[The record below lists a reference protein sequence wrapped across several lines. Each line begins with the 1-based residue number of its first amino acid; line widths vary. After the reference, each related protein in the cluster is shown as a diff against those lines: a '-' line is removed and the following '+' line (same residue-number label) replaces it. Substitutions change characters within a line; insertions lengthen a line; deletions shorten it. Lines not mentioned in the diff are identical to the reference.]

1 MTRIPPADGSES
13 SAVPERVDRTDE
25 ILERLA
31 RVEHL
36 LKHLGR
42 TQRFLASA
50 ARRQLLDGVDLPPD
64 AALRSHRFGLYS
76 QNEEDG
82 LILELF
88 KQVGMTD
95 RRFAEIGCGVNGG
108 NSGFLVSECGWSGLM
123 VDGRS
128 GCVEKVAQRYG
139 RFDLSAVQRL
149 VSREAINPL
158 FEEHGLTG
166 SMDLLSID
174 VDGVDFFLWEALT
187 VAQPRVVVIEYNYL
201 LGPERSVTIPYAPE
215 FSLAEAPTRSYRGA
229 SLEALVR
236 LGRRKGYRLVATERI
251 NAFFLRDDVTCDLP
265 TANAV
270 DVYQPPDNGIR
281 KDVISKMAK
290 SGLQLV
296 LVDENGH
303 PGEPVPA
310 ESAR

>member
-1 MTRIPPADGSES
+1 VTRILPAEAAEPAAGLEQT
-13 SAVPERVDRTDE
+13 DRMDE

-31 RVEHL
+31 RVERL
-36 LKHLGR
+36 LKHLGE

-50 ARRQLLDGVDLPPD
+50 ARRQLLNDVDLSPE
-64 AALRSHRFGLYS
+64 AELRSHRFGLYS

-88 KQVGMTD
+88 KRVGMTD

-108 NSGFLVSECGWSGLM
+108 NSGFLLSECGWSGLM

-128 GCVEKVAQRYG
+128 GCIEKVVQRYG

-149 VSREAINPL
+149 VSREAINSL
-158 FEEHGLTG
+158 FEAHGLTG

-201 LGPERSVTIPYAPE
+201 FGPERSVTVPYDPE
-215 FSLAEAPTRSYRGA
+215 FSLSDVATRSYRGA

-251 NAFFLRDDVTCDLP
+251 NAFFLRDDVACDLP
-265 TANAV
+265 TAKAA
-270 DVYQPPDNGIR
+270 DVYQPPSNGIR
-281 KDVISKMAK
+281 KDVVRKFSKA
-290 SGLQLV
+290 GLQLV
-296 LVDENGH
+296 LVDETGR
-303 PGEPVPA
+303 PGAPVPA